1 MTLQSLYVGTP
12 FYTQFAVASL
22 NMLIEIFQTGCY
34 AQTMQSYFTDIDT
47 WIFDLDLT
55 LYGPEANIMAQVR
68 DRIALYVE
76 DHFQIGSV
84 EAHEIRHRYWK
95 KYGTT
100 LGGLMAE
107 HAVDPYGYLDFVHEV
122 DLSLL
127 QPAPDLR
134 AHIHALPGRKIIFTN
149 ADAPYAERVLT
160 ARGLDNVFEDIFD
173 IHRMQ
178 HRPKPFAGSY
188 DALCSELRIDAT
200 RALFVEDSA
209 HNLVPAKALGMRTIW
224 VKHEGEADSAA
235 HQDHID
241 HEITDVTQWLSEIH
255 SFERAA

>member
-1 MTLQSLYVGTP
+1 
-12 FYTQFAVASL
+12 
-22 NMLIEIFQTGCY
+22 
-34 AQTMQSYFTDIDT
+34 MQPNFSDIDT

-76 DHFQIGSV
+76 EYFRISSA

-100 LGGLMAE
+100 LGGLMTE
-107 HAVDPYGYLDFVHEV
+107 HEVDPHSYLDFVHDV
-122 DLSLL
+122 DMSLL
-127 QPAPDLR
+127 QPAADLR
-134 AHIHALPGRKIIFTN
+134 GYITALPGRKIIFTN

-160 ARGLDNVFEDIFD
+160 ARGLDDVFEDIFD

-178 HRPKPFAGSY
+178 HMPKPFAGSY
-188 DALCSELRIDAT
+188 DALCSELLIDAK

-209 HNLVPAKALGMRTIW
+209 HNLVPAKAMGMRTIW
-224 VKHEGEADSAA
+224 VKHEDEADSTA
-235 HQDHID
+235 HQDYID
-241 HEITDVTQWLSEIH
+241 HEITDVTHWLSEIH

>member
-1 MTLQSLYVGTP
+1 MQTLFS
-12 FYTQFAVASL
+12 
-22 NMLIEIFQTGCY
+22 
-34 AQTMQSYFTDIDT
+34 DIDT

-76 DHFQIGSV
+76 RYFNIGSE

-100 LGGLMAE
+100 LGGLMTE
-107 HAVDPYGYLDFVHEV
+107 HQVDPHGYLDFVHDV

-127 QPAPDLR
+127 QPAADLR
-134 AHIHALPGRKIIFTN
+134 DYINALPGRKIIFTN
-149 ADAPYAERVLT
+149 ADAPYAQRVLA
-160 ARGLDNVFEDIFD
+160 ARGLDDVFEDVFD

-178 HRPKPFAGSY
+178 HVPKPSPGSY
-188 DALCSELRIDAT
+188 DALCSELAIDPK

-224 VKHEGEADSAA
+224 VKHAGEADSTA
-235 HQDHID
+235 HEDYID